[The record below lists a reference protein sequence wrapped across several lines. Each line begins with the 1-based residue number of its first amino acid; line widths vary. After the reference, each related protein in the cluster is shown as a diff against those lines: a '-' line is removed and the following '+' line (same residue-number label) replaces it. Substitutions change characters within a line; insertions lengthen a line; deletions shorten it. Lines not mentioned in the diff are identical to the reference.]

1 MTDPRFHRSSGPFAV
16 ERLAEI
22 ARAELA
28 GAVTPGRLFHD
39 LAALEQAGAEDVS
52 FLDNPRYVEAFSQSH
67 AGVCLVRPEM
77 VPRAPEGMAL
87 LVTEAPYLGFARIAR
102 AFYPPPSPPPG
113 IDPGAS
119 IDPSAKLGAEVSIA
133 AQVAIGPGAEIG
145 PRTAI
150 GAGSVV
156 GPGVVIGADCRI
168 ASQVSLSH
176 CLVGSRVVILPGARI
191 GQEGFGFATGPD
203 GHLKIPQLGRVVIG
217 NDVEIGANTTIDRGS
232 VADTEIGDGSMIDNL
247 VQIGHNVKL
256 GRGCV
261 VVSQVGISGS
271 TRLGDMV
278 QLGGQVGL
286 AGHLTIGSGARI
298 AAQSGV
304 HRDVPSGAV
313 IGGTPA
319 IPADQWRRQ
328 IAILQGMG
336 RRRGK

>member
-1 MTDPRFHRSSGPFAV
+1 MTDPRFHRSAGPLAL

-22 ARAELA
+22 ARADLA
-28 GAVTPGRLFHD
+28 GAITPGRLFHD
-39 LAALEQAGAEDVS
+39 LAALDQAGPEEVS
-52 FLDNPRYVEAFSQSH
+52 FLDNRRYAEAFAQSR
-67 AGVCLVRPEM
+67 AGACLVRPEM
-77 VPRAPEGMAL
+77 VSRAPEGMAL
-87 LVTEAPYLGFARIAR
+87 LVTDGPYLGFARIAR
-102 AFYPPPSPPPG
+102 AFYPPPSPPVG

-119 IDPSAKLGAEVSIA
+119 VDPSAKLGAEVSIA
-133 AQVAIGPGAEIG
+133 AQVVIGPGAEVG
-145 PRTAI
+145 QGTAI
-150 GAGSVV
+150 GPGTVV

-176 CLVGSRVVILPGARI
+176 CLIGDRVVILPGARI

-232 VADTEIGDGSMIDNL
+232 VTDTEIGDGCMIDNL
-247 VQIGHNVKL
+247 VQIGHNVRL

-261 VVSQVGISGS
+261 VVAQVGISGS

-286 AGHLTIGSGARI
+286 AGHLTIGSGVRI
-298 AAQSGV
+298 AAKSGV
-304 HRDVPSGAV
+304 HRDLPAGAEV
-313 IGGTPA
+313 GGVPA
-319 IPADQWRRQ
+319 IPVDQWRRQ

-336 RRRGK
+336 RRGK